1 MLRLYNNAG
10 FTLGAAPFN
19 DAERKLDSYQRG
31 LKHAENFL
39 TQGETA
45 AGVREYVLI
54 LYNSISVVFGRSGQ
68 KSLGIQQL
76 PALGLWSWR
85 SLAKVEKR
93 AEILGNWRI
102 HLQTAPAY
110 PDFTAAFQDLL
121 HTVLLKWHSPE
132 RPHRHFAPTETLL
145 AISESLY
152 GLEQAE
158 ENQRLKTVY
167 DQLQTL
173 HSHHTVQDAEGIEIQ
188 YCQLI
193 QQLQARWQKIGI
205 QPLTPDNEAALQ
217 TLAWWQKI
225 RYGWTIRQLRQDI
238 TTYQQLPTQ
247 SDIANND
254 ERWQRAVKRTEK
266 AIFDWLH
273 EAIKKQL
280 KLPPIGL
287 EDLSAI
293 ALGILLVNNTKGKC
307 EPEFIL
313 KKWQQHPPWQ
323 DAESLQTALA
333 GSHWEK
339 WIVRKEPPL
348 YEWLDLLRIFDP
360 SPCFTRL
367 NVALGTTNFEQ
378 PDLQS
383 WLSEL
388 KKGKSDKLAAQLKS
402 AWEVAQE
409 KATFLARFFMALSN
423 FDFQGALFAPVQ
435 QDSDDYYFHFQSAL
449 AAVILGDA
457 PQQVRQALQTWLQQQ
472 GTLSEKNSVFDTLEA
487 LKNRFTRAVSIY
499 QPSHPPLKDTVHDWA
514 KVLIREVLE
523 KESNP
528 AETLWHL
535 LERARIGLMGLT
547 MTLPDEWDK
556 TLGEAL
562 WNGLRKTIDEIGGG
576 HVPAENAPWLPI
588 EIWIYQLREWME
600 DRPPKVEICQAH
612 LQPNEALV
620 QPFFDPIQ
628 KRLRILWLDKNIL
641 EIKDL
646 PDECALEHLWSE
658 QTQTGIIKQW
668 TRGLDEVKAEYRRGG
683 NLGDQVQDWGKVM
696 DSPPVKILADT
707 LNQWAT
713 GLQQIT
719 VIFPAPLGQL
729 PWEILP
735 QLAAKCVREI
745 SVAHWLQHTKKGAV
759 GYNEVPTHP
768 TSTTSTTSTSWVICD
783 PSGEKECMI
792 KDGQWVANQLN
803 TKLEKPCP
811 SIFDALSQLEHS
823 HHAHLSTHGF
833 FFRNDPIRSFLTL
846 DNDKK
851 IHLPLWITSAVRTNA
866 ELIMLAACESNLNGQ
881 DTEGLLTPIG
891 IGPSLAAA
899 GAKTVIGTLWSCDGV
914 AAICFTYHFYT
925 IAKENDTL
933 PWHQVVAQARQK
945 VRNMTISDLEALAET
960 LNLNDINDECCFSVE
975 YHTGQT
981 VGDYPFKKAFYWAG
995 FTVLGQVDRKG

>member
-1 MLRLYNNAG
+1 LAL
-10 FTLGAAPFN
+10 FN
-19 DAERKLDSYQRG
+19 T
-31 LKHAENFL
+31 LKH
-39 TQGETA
+39 
-45 AGVREYVLI
+45 
-54 LYNSISVVFGRSGQ
+54 
-68 KSLGIQQL
+68 
-76 PALGLWSWR
+76 
-85 SLAKVEKR
+85 
-93 AEILGNWRI
+93 
-102 HLQTAPAY
+102 
-110 PDFTAAFQDLL
+110 
-121 HTVLLKWHSPE
+121 
-132 RPHRHFAPTETLL
+132 
-145 AISESLY
+145 
-152 GLEQAE
+152 
-158 ENQRLKTVY
+158 
-167 DQLQTL
+167 
-173 HSHHTVQDAEGIEIQ
+173 
-188 YCQLI
+188 
-193 QQLQARWQKIGI
+193 
-205 QPLTPDNEAALQ
+205 
-217 TLAWWQKI
+217 
-225 RYGWTIRQLRQDI
+225 
-238 TTYQQLPTQ
+238 
-247 SDIANND
+247 
-254 ERWQRAVKRTEK
+254 
-266 AIFDWLH
+266 
-273 EAIKKQL
+273 
-280 KLPPIGL
+280 
-287 EDLSAI
+287 
-293 ALGILLVNNTKGKC
+293 
-307 EPEFIL
+307 
-313 KKWQQHPPWQ
+313 
-323 DAESLQTALA
+323 
-333 GSHWEK
+333 
-339 WIVRKEPPL
+339 
-348 YEWLDLLRIFDP
+348 
-360 SPCFTRL
+360 
-367 NVALGTTNFEQ
+367 
-378 PDLQS
+378 
-383 WLSEL
+383 
-388 KKGKSDKLAAQLKS
+388 
-402 AWEVAQE
+402 
-409 KATFLARFFMALSN
+409 
-423 FDFQGALFAPVQ
+423 
-435 QDSDDYYFHFQSAL
+435 
-449 AAVILGDA
+449 
-457 PQQVRQALQTWLQQQ
+457 
-472 GTLSEKNSVFDTLEA
+472 
-487 LKNRFTRAVSIY
+487 RFTRATTLYRNPRHSELETAVHEWTKALLQESPQTPPPVSELY
-499 QPSHPPLKDTVHDWA
+499 RTDFYNQ
-514 KVLIREVLE
+514 VLE
-523 KESNP
+523 PQADYSTFWDILERSRVGLNSLTLHLP
-528 AETLWHL
+528 EDWAETLGKQLWQD
-535 LERARIGLMGLT
+535 LESSIRWLSEGYQPAEQDMW
-547 MTLPDEWDK
+547 LPLATWLK
-556 TLGEAL
+556 TL
-562 WNGLRKTIDEIGGG
+562 DQ
-576 HVPAENAPWLPI
+576 
-588 EIWIYQLREWME
+588 WISK
-600 DRPPKVEICQAH
+600 PPSISAAQNH
-612 LQPNEALV
+612 LHDDEALV

-628 KRLRILWLDKNIL
+628 KRLRILWLGKNSL

-745 SVAHWLQHTKKGAV
+745 SVAHWLQSRSV

-811 SIFDALSQLEHS
+811 SIFDALYQLEHS